1 MDDTLVTNAEP
12 QVVETDNSAVVS
24 QDINV
29 TPQDD
34 GSQVVEQ
41 ATPMDDNVTYN
52 NIQVEPAINT
62 DRDFT
67 QNMIENAIHIDHD
80 INQDNN
86 AGVAM
91 DNFLNHE
98 YDYDRNE
105 AGTYWVAG
113 AINDVD
119 TQMSFLNTLINE
131 EMYDEMDLQK
141 YYYDTTM
148 ATARAYAAQKK
159 KETAYGFYRA
169 AQEKAIAEAEL
180 TGWYMPAEGNY
191 MLGQYTVAQNV
202 LEDPNAPDDARARA
216 QRISGTVEKWFS
228 ANQISTRGIKC
239 LNMMNYEENV
249 RHNTIMGELQHEAN
263 QIAAAGNSIAA
274 AGNDLKL
281 REFKFQ
287 LEEYELQTGHNITKE
302 IGLDNDNTIG
312 HDVQKDYPK
321 YQNLGGFKDG
331 TVRVPKINKETGK
344 IETTPRKDANGKV
357 VKDKK
362 GNVIKDPVYE
372 ERNVTALANLLSNS
386 PQYYSAILGATNSS
400 YVNSVLEANG
410 IDSKDMYVKYRN
422 DQSYASMKAF
432 LNSEEA
438 KGKNYITEN
447 SGAFESTNQTTGGK
461 EIKTIT
467 VDNKVIAGTFE
478 DGVFIPFT
486 KKDKNKVLNDG
497 KTTVGQYLNKTFN
510 DRNIDWSGTN
520 SVDIDGQTY
529 SLGRGSTAANSNS
542 VSNMIENGWKKPWG
556 TNWRLGNDKE
566 IEKMNK
572 KMAEAET
579 AKGTKDVDGDT
590 VRNLKPV
597 YNKYDTKHVNEFN
610 IMAGE
615 DAKGKTQYY
624 SINEKGE
631 LKKVNE
637 SDLKNVSNA
646 TDIKVGEKMQ
656 VGSWGNET
664 DFETVLKTSWVV
676 GYNKESDSSFMALPK
691 DDGTIQYYEVSG
703 DATKR
708 NFWTGYQ
715 HPAEGIKMLNNNV
728 SEKELSS
735 AGLKSLENKVA
746 NKAAKASANIT
757 RDEETIDYGPISTGG
772 GGGKSFNGYE
782 AQDTVTNRYG
792 LFEKYNVDLLEQ
804 PQYANITDLDKLEE
818 ALQERNNINSFNQTK
833 TTYTKPKTQKKGGK

>member
-34 GSQVVEQ
+34 RSQVVEQ
-41 ATPMDDNVTYN
+41 PTPMDDNVTYN
-52 NIQVEPAINT
+52 NITVEPAINT

-67 QNMIENAIHIDHD
+67 QNLVENAIHLEHD
-80 INQDNN
+80 VNQDAN

-91 DNFLNHE
+91 DNFLNNE
-98 YDYDRNE
+98 YDYDHNE

-216 QRISGTVEKWFS
+216 QRISGTVEKWFA
-228 ANQISTRGIKC
+228 ANQIGTRGIKC

-344 IETTPRKDANGKV
+344 IETTVRKDANGKV

-362 GNVIKDPVYE
+362 GNVVRDPVYE

-478 DGVFIPFT
+478 DGVFVPFT
-486 KKDKNKVLNDG
+486 KKDKNKLLSDG
-497 KTTVGQYLNKTFN
+497 KTSVETYLNKTFN

-520 SVDIDGQTY
+520 TVDIDGQTY
-529 SLGRGSTAANSNS
+529 SLGRGSTTNHYTSVTNMKANGYQKAFISNYH
-542 VSNMIENGWKKPWG
+542 VNGEKEMKKVE
-556 TNWRLGNDKE
+556 T
-566 IEKMNK
+566 KMQ
-572 KMAEAET
+572 ESEGP
-579 AKGTKDVDGDT
+579 KGTKDVDGNI
-590 VRNLKPV
+590 VRNLEYVPD
-597 YNKYDTKHVNEFN
+597 KYDSKYWNEFS
-610 IMAGE
+610 IVKGE
-615 DAKGKTQYY
+615 VNGKSQYY
-624 SINEKGE
+624 SVTEKGE
-631 LKKVNE
+631 LKKVD
-637 SDLKNVSNA
+637 SKDLKDVSNA
-646 TDIKVGEKMQ
+646 TDIKNGTTQDMGHLGK
-656 VGSWGNET
+656 ET
-664 DFETVLKTSWVV
+664 DFDTVLKSSWIV
-676 GYNKESDSSFMALPK
+676 GYDKKNDVTYMVLPHG
-691 DDGTIQYYEVSG
+691 DGTTEKYSVTGNAYER
-703 DATKR
+703 D
-708 NFWTGYQ
+708 FWQGFQ
-715 HPAEGIKMLNNNV
+715 HVEMVNNNLTD
-728 SEKELSS
+728 EDIKK
-735 AGLKSLENKVA
+735 AGFNTLENKVA
-746 NKAAKASANIT
+746 NKAAKASANVT

-772 GGGKSFNGYE
+772 GGGKGSDGYE

-804 PQYANITDLDKLEE
+804 PQYASITDLNKLEE

-833 TTYTKPKTQKKGGK
+833 TTYTKPKTPKKGGK